1 MTMTYRYA
9 WRKLDCQLK
18 KSLKHY
24 AEEAHHATIKG
35 DKTAQAKWDER
46 GNALQILKNWFDILD
61 KECKETER
69 ANKQEIKKD
78 DK

>member
-1 MTMTYRYA
+1 MTYRTA

-24 AEEAHHATIKG
+24 AEEAHHATIVA
-35 DKTAQAKWDER
+35 DREAYAKWDER
-46 GNALQILKNWFDILD
+46 GNALQILKDWFDILD
-61 KECKETER
+61 KECKETEK

-78 DK
+78 GR

>member
-1 MTMTYRYA
+1 MTYRYA

-35 DKTAQAKWDER
+35 DEVAQAKWDER
-46 GNALQILKNWFDILD
+46 GNALQILKDWFDILD

>member
-1 MTMTYRYA
+1 MTYRYA

-35 DKTAQAKWDER
+35 DKVAQAKWDER
-46 GNALQILKNWFDILD
+46 GNALQILKDWFDILD